1 MQLDPKRPRI
11 GAVVVNH
18 NTSSWTELLIRSLF
32 THNPC
37 LGQLTV
43 YDNAST
49 DDRSGMLDAA
59 ARHHVEVRQSGFDTT
74 TTANSHG
81 QVLSQFVLDPTS
93 AGHDYLLF
101 LDCDVC
107 FTRPGVVDVLWSTLK
122 QVPTAFGVGPRM
134 SWDGESEMPADL
146 AANPGMYR
154 DRLHPACALV
164 RNTKLFRQVVA
175 EVGLSCAT
183 MHLVEEERYLDT
195 FGLATMVMRTHGLTH
210 QVADALIMHA
220 FAVSYPD
227 ESSGLLPTKSARRD
241 AWLTRLR
248 GT

>member
-1 MQLDPKRPRI
+1 M
-11 GAVVVNH
+11 VVNH
-18 NTSSWTELLIRSLF
+18 NTSAWTELLIRSLF
-32 THNPC
+32 AHNPGF
-37 LGQLTV
+37 GQLTV

-59 ARHHVEVRQSGFDTT
+59 ARYRVQVRQSGFDTT
-74 TTANSHG
+74 TAANSHG
-81 QVLSQFVLDPTS
+81 QVLSKFVLDPAN

-107 FTRPGVVDVLWSTLK
+107 FTYPGVVDVLRSTLD
-122 QVPTAFGVGPRM
+122 QIPTAFGVGPRM
-134 SWDGESEMPADL
+134 SWDGESELPADL
-146 AANPGMYR
+146 AANPALYR

-164 RNTKLFRQVVA
+164 RNTELFRRVVG
-175 EVGLSCAT
+175 EVGLSGAT
-183 MHLVEEERYLDT
+183 MHLVGEDRHLDT
-195 FGLATMVMRTHGLTH
+195 FGLATMVLRTHGLTH
-210 QVADALIMHA
+210 QVADALVMHA

-248 GT
+248 ST